1 MDLVEKD
8 WDEEAHMN
16 QSQISSVRN
25 EIPLHDEMNFLINE
39 FMRVREGYFI
49 TDCNLAE

>member
-1 MDLVEKD
+1 MELVEKY

-25 EIPLHDEMNFLINE
+25 EIPLHEFNDYE

-49 TDCNLAE
+49 ADCNLAE